1 MAKAKT
7 PKATDKPTDD
17 NTASQAEVT
26 DSILA
31 STDATL
37 AEQHAM
43 YGAVK
48 PTMVNGVY
56 VGEDKPAKKA
66 PTLAERIAGAF
77 TNQAQI
83 DVVLAV
89 LAVAS
94 GKAPADETAVGALS
108 PDVEAEV
115 KQLRSDLETLRAQC
129 GLNGD
134 NVDEHLQEL
143 DARALQL
150 DNRLTALENQAPV
163 ETPPES

>member
-1 MAKAKT
+1 MAKPKT
-7 PKATDKPTDD
+7 PKAADKPTDD
-17 NTASQAEVT
+17 NTASAAEVRDSVAGESKHT
-26 DSILA
+26 DHEL
-31 STDATL
+31 
-37 AEQHAM
+37 

-115 KQLRSDLETLRAQC
+115 KQLRADLETLRAQC
-129 GLNGD
+129 GLDGD